1 MISEILS
8 TPGIPEL
15 FAAESC
21 FKVGRHLPV
30 TEIARVTVIVDEVVS
45 SQMEWTYF
53 LAPAAAVTV
62 IFVAV
67 GRKDLPMGGFED
79 IG

>member
-8 TPGIPEL
+8 APGIPEL

-30 TEIARVTVIVDEVVS
+30 TEIARVAVVVDDVVS
-45 SQMEWTYF
+45 AEMKRSD
-53 LAPAAAVTV
+53 LLSPAAAVTV